1 MLEDGGNVL
10 LMDNGL
16 TQFDL
21 MVGLKITECIRSR
34 LVPNTNFLTDGWHI
48 FSDTPGAFSWMCLT
62 YLKDIMAV
70 EENKF
75 QHWNYKLV
83 SILNYEF
90 IRAKSE
96 SGLGF

>member
-1 MLEDGGNVL
+1 M
-10 LMDNGL
+10 MDNGL
-16 TQFDL
+16 AQFDL
-21 MVGLKITECIRSR
+21 MVELKMTEFVRSR
-34 LVPNTNFLTDGWHI
+34 CLPNTKFLADGWHI
-48 FSDTPGAFSWMCLT
+48 YSDTQGTLSWMCLT